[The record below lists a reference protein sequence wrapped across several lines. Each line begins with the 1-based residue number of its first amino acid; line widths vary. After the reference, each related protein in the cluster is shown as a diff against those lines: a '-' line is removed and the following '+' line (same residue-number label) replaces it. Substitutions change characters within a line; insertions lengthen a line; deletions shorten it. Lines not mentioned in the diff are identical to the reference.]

1 MKANKEV
8 RNWVRRLVKSLGKKN
23 GVVSSCWFDSPG
35 MERKIAKNKRLK
47 KNRIG
52 IKDEISFYN

>member
-8 RNWVRRLVKSLGKKN
+8 RNWVRRLVKALGKKN
-23 GVVSSCWFDSPG
+23 GVVRSCWFDSPE
-35 MERKIAKNKRLK
+35 MERKIATNKRLK
-47 KNRIG
+47 KKRIG